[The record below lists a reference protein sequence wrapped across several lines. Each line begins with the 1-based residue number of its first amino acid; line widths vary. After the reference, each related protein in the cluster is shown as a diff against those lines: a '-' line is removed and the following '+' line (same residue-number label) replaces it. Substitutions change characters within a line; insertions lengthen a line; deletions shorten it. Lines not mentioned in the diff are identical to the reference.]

1 MAGVSI
7 AALGSSVVL
16 ECGTRSLQDMMER
29 QDWCT
34 SLGFTDV
41 SLLFG
46 LSILACTSLCPTM
59 VRLICGPTAFMFS
72 VFISADNF
80 FLMAYMPKLCE
91 GHYSKS
97 IRKIICVRVVAK

>member
-1 MAGVSI
+1 MGGVLF

-29 QDWCT
+29 QDWCI

-46 LSILACTSLCPTM
+46 LSILACTSLCPIM
-59 VRLICGPTAFMFS
+59 VHLICSPTAFMFS
-72 VFISADNF
+72 VFISADKF
-80 FLMAYMPKLCE
+80 FFDGLHA
-91 GHYSKS
+91 
-97 IRKIICVRVVAK
+97 